1 MNYQESFRKEHESG
15 AISGLREAPAGGQAE
30 SPAVLVEGRLLES
43 IPDDLYVPPDALR
56 IFLETFEGPLDLL
69 LYLIKRRN
77 LDILTLP
84 VAEITEQYMRYIE
97 MAQELRLELAA
108 EYLVMAAM
116 LAEIKSCML
125 LPRRID
131 QEEEEDDPRRE
142 LIRRLLEYQR
152 FKKAAGDLDILPRLD
167 RDYSMAT
174 VEVSVEIEKP
184 LPEVGLDELLAAF
197 REVLVRVDLRQSYHV
212 QREALSVRERMIALM
227 SRVSGGGLIAFTD
240 CFLQEEGRSGAVVT
254 LLAVLE
260 MLRSRVIDIVQAAS
274 YSPVY
279 IRESNPESGLHIR

>member
-1 MNYQESFRKEHESG
+1 MDR
-15 AISGLREAPAGGQAE
+15 QAE
-30 SPAVLVEGRLLES
+30 SPSVLVEGRPLES

-125 LPRRID
+125 LPRRPD

-152 FKKAAGDLDILPRLD
+152 FKKAAGDLDMLPRPD
-167 RDYSMAT
+167 RDYAMAA
-174 VEVSVEIEKP
+174 VEASVEIEKP
-184 LPEVGLDELLAAF
+184 LPEVGLDELLTAF
-197 REVLVRVDLRQSYHV
+197 REVLVRADLRQSYHV
-212 QREALSVRERMIALM
+212 QREALSVRERMISLM

-240 CFLQEEGRSGAVVT
+240 CFLPEEGRGGAVVT

-274 YSPVY
+274 YSPIY
-279 IRESNPESGLHIR
+279 IRESNPESGLRLG